1 MKNKAMNAIHN
12 AMPTLK
18 EMKQRL
24 QQARFGGEIPKVRS
38 CARTIPRFC
47 PLAPKMLTKN
57 ELHLC

>member
-38 CARTIPRFC
+38 
-47 PLAPKMLTKN
+47 
-57 ELHLC
+57 